1 MVRVSTSATT
11 SSKVVTKVPEVEA
24 PETKLNASVGST
36 ESVLTNAL
44 DQLREISTQ
53 LAAII
58 EEQVEDPA
66 YQDGKAVLADRVIDW
81 TADIFSISEDIRF
94 YLNPPVPDSKEE

>member
-1 MVRVSTSATT
+1 MVRMSTSATT
-11 SSKVVTKVPEVEA
+11 GSKVPEVKA

-53 LAAII
+53 LATII

-81 TADIFSISEDIRF
+81 TADIFAISEDIRF
-94 YLNPPVPDSKEE
+94 YLNPPVPDSKDE

>member
-1 MVRVSTSATT
+1 MVRMSTSATT
-11 SSKVVTKVPEVEA
+11 GSKVPEVKA
-24 PETKLNASVGST
+24 PETKLNASVSST

-81 TADIFSISEDIRF
+81 TADIFAISEDIRF
-94 YLNPPVPDSKEE
+94 YLNPPVPDSKDE